1 MSASSTGV
9 PNVLIV
15 EDEMVLR
22 MRAVDIVE
30 DAGFRSVEAVN
41 ADEAMS
47 ILESRSDISLL
58 FTDIQMPGSMDG
70 LKLAHA
76 VHSRWPDIKIILVS
90 GQVKPSD
97 AERPADSRF
106 FGKPLG
112 DAANDHRIAGDG
124 GRRRAENRSKAARSA
139 QADEH
144 RHAAAAPID
153 PPLSAHEA
161 ALSAEN
167 DSLRLLLEQA
177 GIDAKALLAQA
188 GIDAKEREAADKL
201 QKLILGEL
209 HHRIKNTLATVSA
222 IASQSFR
229 AAPSIEHGQKAM
241 EGRLAALGRAHDLLM
256 QISWSNASLTHTLSG
271 ATEPYESQGT
281 RRFHF
286 NGPDIRITSGAVI
299 ALAMTFNELCTN
311 TTKFGAL
318 SVPTGRVEI
327 AWTIDDDKQRM
338 RLTWTE
344 KGGPP
349 VQPPER
355 RSFGTRMMESL
366 GQQLNGQVQLRYDPT
381 GFVYA
386 LDVPL
391 GSLIAAADDRDHR
404 HALGRRSVFRLTAFD
419 GSSAVN
425 AAACCNSRRNSSRR
439 SWIEAMTSPVAC
451 PSPINAASDNCRLAS
466 MVSGTASVTPIR

>member
-1 MSASSTGV
+1 MPTGPTEV

-30 DAGFRSVEAVN
+30 DAGFRPVEAVN
-41 ADEAMS
+41 ADEAIS

-76 VHSRWPDIKIILVS
+76 VHDRWPGIKIILVS
-90 GQVKPSD
+90 GRVKPSET
-97 AERPADSRF
+97 ERPADSRF

-112 DAANDHRIAGDG
+112 VEQMIAELQGMVGAGALKIVPGLAILPANDVAQTIAPVG
-124 GRRRAENRSKAARSA
+124 
-139 QADEH
+139 
-144 RHAAAAPID
+144 P

-161 ALSAEN
+161 VLSAEN

-177 GIDAKALLAQA
+177 GIDAKTLLAQA

-229 AAPSIEHGQKAM
+229 AATSIEHGQKAM
-241 EGRLAALGRAHDLLM
+241 EGRLLALGRAHDLLM
-256 QISWSNASLTHTLSG
+256 QISWSNASLTHTFSG
-271 ATEPYESQGT
+271 ATEPFESQGA
-281 RRFHF
+281 RRFLF

-318 SVPTGRVEI
+318 SIPAGRVEI
-327 AWTIDDDKQRM
+327 AWTIDEAKQRL

-349 VQPPER
+349 VKPPER

-366 GQQLNGQVQLRYDPT
+366 GQQLNGQVQLSYDPT

-391 GSLIAAADDRDHR
+391 GSLIAA
-404 HALGRRSVFRLTAFD
+404 V
-419 GSSAVN
+419 
-425 AAACCNSRRNSSRR
+425 
-439 SWIEAMTSPVAC
+439 
-451 PSPINAASDNCRLAS
+451 
-466 MVSGTASVTPIR
+466 